1 MRMILKLSR
10 VLKLLTRHGSVRVRF
25 SQYGED
31 TIIRKYFKKSD
42 GFYIDVG
49 AHHPFKQSNTAYL
62 WLQGWEGVNVDANS
76 LSVEVFKKVRPSDIN
91 VWSAIVSEQF
101 SENNSVVDFYKSKSI
116 DLCASVSAELAADRG
131 ATSVEAV
138 PCTSLDKI
146 IETYAPS
153 DGRKIDFL
161 NIDLE
166 GLDEVAI
173 EGISKWA
180 SSPTMIG
187 IETYVD
193 TIPDVLGTRTFKL
206 LTEAGYEYRYQ
217 IGLTSIYILA

>member
-1 MRMILKLSR
+1 MKLSR
-10 VLKLLTRHGSVRVRF
+10 ALKLFTRHGSMRVRF

-101 SENNSVVDFYKSKSI
+101 AENNSVVDFYKSKSI
-116 DLCASVSAELAADRG
+116 DLCASVSPELAADRG

-153 DGRKIDFL
+153 DGCLAPNFSATNFGFL
-161 NIDLE
+161 
-166 GLDEVAI
+166 
-173 EGISKWA
+173 
-180 SSPTMIG
+180 
-187 IETYVD
+187 
-193 TIPDVLGTRTFKL
+193 
-206 LTEAGYEYRYQ
+206 
-217 IGLTSIYILA
+217 